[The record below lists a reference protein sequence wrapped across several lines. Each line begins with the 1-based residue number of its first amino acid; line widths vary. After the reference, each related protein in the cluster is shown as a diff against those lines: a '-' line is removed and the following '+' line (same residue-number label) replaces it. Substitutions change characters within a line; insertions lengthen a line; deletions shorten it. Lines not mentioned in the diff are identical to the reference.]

1 MTVSSTLYTLVAEKA
16 SLNKTTCGMNLIYFR
31 LFNLYDKK
39 VKQSLYTSWRSL
51 GGEEV

>member
-1 MTVSSTLYTLVAEKA
+1 MTEKIKIMFMIIFKK
-16 SLNKTTCGMNLIYFR
+16 SK
-31 LFNLYDKK
+31 KK